1 MKDEL
6 KIIFM
11 GTPEFAR
18 VILEKLIASET
29 YKPSLV
35 ITQPDKPVGRKQT
48 LTSPP
53 VKILAQK
60 HDIAV
65 EQPEKI
71 KNEKAIA
78 KIKKEGPDMIIVAAY
93 GKIIPKEIIDIPRF
107 GVLNVHASLL
117 PLYRGASPI
126 SAAILNGDH
135 ETGATIMLIDEELDH
150 GPILSQTRVSI
161 TPKDTTE
168 SLGQKMADAGGD
180 LLLNTIQKW
189 IDGAIKPQ
197 TQDHSRATHTK
208 ILNKQDGEIR
218 AEYTAEHIER
228 MARAYYPWPGIHLNY
243 ELRITNYKS
252 EKKRL
257 KIIKTKIIQCEK
269 QLPPLSF
276 SLTLKKELC
285 LHAANGCLILETVQ
299 PEGKKPM
306 SGYDFYLGNRNLT
319 I

>member
-18 VILEKLIASET
+18 VILEKLIASEI

-35 ITQPDKPVGRKQT
+35 ITQPDKPLGRKQT
-48 LTSPP
+48 LTPPP

-228 MARAYYPWPGIHLNY
+228 MARAYYPWPGIYLNY
-243 ELRITNYKS
+243 DSK
-252 EKKRL
+252 KKRL
-257 KIIKTKIIQCEK
+257 KIIKTGVVRCEK
-269 QLPPLSF
+269 DLPPLSF
-276 SLTLKKELC
+276 FITDDKQLALQT
-285 LHAANGCLILETVQ
+285 ARDCLILETVQ